1 MRRGIPMNNGTP
13 APRKRYHVT
22 LTSEERRQLE
32 TMLGAGRSRARDLA
46 HARILLKADESP
58 EG

>member
-1 MRRGIPMNNGTP
+1 MNNGTP